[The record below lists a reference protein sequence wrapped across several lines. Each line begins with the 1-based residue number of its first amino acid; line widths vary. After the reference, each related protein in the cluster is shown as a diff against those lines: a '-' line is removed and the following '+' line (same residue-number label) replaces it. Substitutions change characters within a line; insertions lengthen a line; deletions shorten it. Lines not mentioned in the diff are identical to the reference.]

1 MDSAV
6 LTRRNF
12 IVSSSVAVG
21 GLALSIHIEAD
32 VSPRATTSRNS
43 GPPELSAWLL
53 IGADDTVT
61 VREPMVE
68 EGNGIATQAA
78 MTIAEELR
86 CDWSKVRVE
95 FASPLRD
102 AQQGQVY
109 SKGLGFE
116 AFFSGRSTKPERTR
130 MLLQAGASARERL
143 KAAAA
148 AVWKVPTGT
157 VTAESSLLTHE
168 PTGRTLRYGQV
179 AAAAARIRLDQEPQL
194 KPQSDWTVLG
204 KASPGKLTLPQIVNG
219 SLVYGIDVRLPNMA
233 YAALRQSPVHG
244 GRIRSVSADAV
255 KAMPGVLAVV
265 TVDAGQGPKPGDWSD
280 MIGLSAP
287 QAAVAVIAEHYWQ
300 ASRALDV
307 LPVEWDDGPG
317 ARWRDTGQMEQA
329 LLAALDQPAAKPLKQ
344 RGNIAVLDQTSNKIV
359 EATYLTPYSEHACME
374 PLNGTA
380 CVSDS
385 GVEVWHPSQHP
396 ALGLQAAAREAGV
409 PIDKVSFHSTYIGG
423 AFGRRIFGNDMRM
436 VVAVAK
442 QFRGRPVHVIWSR
455 EETTRQGRYRSMVA
469 ARLKAALD
477 DRGMPLALFGRA
489 SSPDEGATGLDD
501 TPYALG
507 VIPNVRIE
515 QNRVP
520 LHLLTGPYRGPTY
533 NSLAFMT
540 ETFIDECA
548 YTAGIDP
555 LAYRLT
561 LLANWPDPGWVKCLR
576 EAATQAGWGKSLPRG
591 WGQGIAVGNWGG
603 DGKPQAGTTI
613 AVVATVEVKAG
624 GVIKVHQLDL
634 AFDCGRIMNHDAVLT
649 ELQGGA
655 LFGYNMAFNERL
667 TVKDGRV
674 VEGNFDDYPIARTGD
689 VPRINVHF
697 GALTG
702 HDRFAEI
709 GEPPV
714 GPIGPAIGNA
724 VFKATGKRIRS
735 TPFRNQQLDWA

>member
-21 GLALSIHIEAD
+21 GLALTITLEAD
-32 VSPRATTSRNS
+32 SAPATAIRNS
-43 GPPELSAWLL
+43 GTPELSAWLL
-53 IGADDTVT
+53 VGADDTVT

-102 AQQGQVY
+102 AKEGNVY
-109 SKGLGFE
+109 SKGMGFE
-116 AFFSGRSTKPERTR
+116 AFFSGRSTNTARNH

-148 AVWKVPTGT
+148 AVWKVPASSIE
-157 VTAESSLLTHE
+157 AENSLLTHK
-168 PTGRTLRYGQV
+168 PSGRTLRYGQV
-179 AAAAARIRLDQEPQL
+179 GAAAARVKLQQEPQP
-194 KPQSDWTVLG
+194 KPQSEWTLLG

-219 SLVYGIDVRLPNMA
+219 SLVYGMDVRLPNMV

-244 GRIRSVSADAV
+244 GRIKSVNADAV
-255 KAMPGVLAVV
+255 RAMPGVLAVV
-265 TVDAGQGPKPGDWSD
+265 TVDNGGAAPKPGDYTD
-280 MIGLSAP
+280 MSGFSAT
-287 QAAVAVIAEHYWQ
+287 QAGVAVIAEHYWQ
-300 ASRALDV
+300 AHRALEV

-317 ARWRDTGQMEQA
+317 AYWRDTEQMEQA

-344 RGNIAVLDQTSNKIV
+344 SGDIGMLNRKSNKIV

-396 ALGLQAAAREAGV
+396 ALGLQAAAQEAGV
-409 PIDKVSFHSTYIGG
+409 PIDKVAFHSTYIGG
-423 AFGRRIFGNDMRM
+423 AFGRRIFANDMRM

-442 QFRGRPVHVIWSR
+442 KFPGRPVHVIWSR
-455 EETTRQGRYRSMVA
+455 EETTRQGRYRAMVA

-477 DRGMPLALFGRA
+477 DRGVPLALLGRA
-489 SSPDEGATGLDD
+489 SSSDQDGTGLDD
-501 TPYALG
+501 TPYVLG
-507 VIPNVRIE
+507 AIPNVRIDL
-515 QNRVP
+515 NTVP
-520 LHLLTGPYRGPTY
+520 LHLLTGPYRGPAY
-533 NSLAFMT
+533 NSFAFVT

-548 YTAGIDP
+548 YTAGVDP
-555 LAYRLT
+555 LDYRLK
-561 LLANWPDPGWVKCLR
+561 LLASWPDPGWVKCLR

-591 WGQGIAVGNWGG
+591 WGQGIAVANWGG

-613 AVVATVEVKAG
+613 AVVATVEVKPG
-624 GVIKVHQLDL
+624 GTIKVHQLDL

-674 VEGNFDDYPIARTGD
+674 VEGNFDDYPIARIAD
-689 VPRINVHF
+689 VPKINVHF
-697 GALTG
+697 GALSG
-702 HDRFAEI
+702 HDRFSEI